1 MEGLVKIKIRS
12 KLKQRNHS
20 KRVQC
25 NFCKTLHFS
34 YSSSSDSSS
43 SSGSSSSSRKGE
55 NTNSKLEIFED
66 LGTGKVVG
74 IPASCSLKVED
85 YEYMSKDM
93 EEILKSQVGYKTDQ
107 GKEFHKKMIR
117 ANRWSGWVKSPDER
131 IAKKKRNAIVHQP
144 RKCK

>member
-43 SSGSSSSSRKGE
+43 SSGSSSSSRQGE
-55 NTNSKLEIFED
+55 VRNSKLEIFED
-66 LGTGKVVG
+66 LGTEKVVG
-74 IPASCSLKVED
+74 MPPSCSFKVED
-85 YEYMSKDM
+85 FKYTSKDM
-93 EEILKSQVGYKTDQ
+93 EEILKGQVVYKTDQ
-107 GKEFHKKMIR
+107 GKKFHNLKI
-117 ANRWSGWVKSPDER
+117 S
-131 IAKKKRNAIVHQP
+131 
-144 RKCK
+144 